1 MINRRQ
7 ILIYSACTLLLPA
20 AATAAYT
27 RSVSILSEPF
37 QTIGVLHRDLFPGS
51 ADIPS
56 PAHLHALEYLGGVMN
71 DPYIDKNDKVFIMNG
86 AKWLNES
93 SAETYAKPYYRL
105 SVKQRQALLKE
116 ISRETWGDNWLWTVM
131 SYLFES
137 MLCDPVYGANIDQ
150 SGWRWL
156 NYEPGFPRPKKVLI

>member
-7 ILIYSACTLLLPA
+7 ILIYGACTLLLPA
-20 AATAAYT
+20 AAKAAYA

-51 ADIPS
+51 TDIPS
-56 PAHLHALEYLGGVMN
+56 PAHLHALQYLGGVMN
-71 DPYIDKNDKVFIMNG
+71 DPYVDKNDKMFIMNG

-93 SAETYAKPYYRL
+93 AVETHAKPYYRL
-105 SVKQRQALLKE
+105 GEKQRQALLKE

-131 SYLFES
+131 AYLFES
-137 MLCDPVYGANIDQ
+137 MLCDPVYGANIDR

-156 NYEPGFPRPKKVLI
+156 NYEPGFPRPKKALI